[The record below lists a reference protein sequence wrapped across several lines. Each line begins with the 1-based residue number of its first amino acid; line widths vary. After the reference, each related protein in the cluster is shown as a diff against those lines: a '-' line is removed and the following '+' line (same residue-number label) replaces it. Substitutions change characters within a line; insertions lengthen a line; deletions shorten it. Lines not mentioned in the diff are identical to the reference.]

1 MSQEVK
7 CSCKHA
13 FQDREY
19 GKGMRA
25 VTPMNKS
32 KDSKSGKVQRVRCTV
47 CAAERN
53 APEGYEP

>member
-7 CSCKHA
+7 CTCKND

-19 GKGMRA
+19 GNGMRA
-25 VTPMNKS
+25 CTPVNKS

-53 APEGYEP
+53 APEGYES

>member
-7 CSCKHA
+7 CSCKHD

-25 VTPMNKS
+25 CTPVNKT
-32 KDSKSGKVQRVRCTV
+32 KDSKSGKVQRVRCTA
-47 CAAERN
+47 CGTEHAA
-53 APEGYEP
+53 PDGFEP

>member
-7 CSCKHA
+7 CNCKSE

-25 VTPMNKS
+25 CTPVNKS

-47 CAAERN
+47 CTAEHA
-53 APEGYEP
+53 APEGLEP